1 MKLRNIILTLFALA
15 LLASC
20 NKEEEVYEKRDV
32 KVESVFDNIEGKEE
46 EKPAEEAK
54 EEKKEEP
61 KKEEAEKPADNQE
74 ANQNPQNNQNPA
86 NKQNPA
92 DNNQANKQTKTAN
105 VLANLR
111 EGPTAFEENFI
122 LSVPAGSQVEFV
134 EEIYQ
139 DGVAW
144 SKVRF
149 NGREGFIRSDLLR

>member
-1 MKLRNIILTLFALA
+1 MKLRNIILTLCALA

-20 NKEEEVYEKRDV
+20 SKEEEVYEKRDV

-46 EKPAEEAK
+46 EKPAEEVK
-54 EEKKEEP
+54 EEKKKEEP
-61 KKEEAEKPADNQE
+61 KKEEAEKPAEKPEQNQ
-74 ANQNPQNNQNPA
+74 AQTNNNQP
-86 NKQNPA
+86 
-92 DNNQANKQTKTAN
+92 NQQTRTTN

-111 EGPTAFEENFI
+111 EGPTSFEENFI
-122 LSVPAGSQVEFV
+122 LSVPAESKVDFI

-149 NGREGFIRSDLLR
+149 NGREGYIRSDLLR

>member
-1 MKLRNIILTLFALA
+1 MKLRNIILTLFALT

-20 NKEEEVYEKRDV
+20 SKEEEVYEKRDV
-32 KVESVFDNIEGKEE
+32 KVESVFDNIEAKKE
-46 EKPAEEAK
+46 EKPAEQAK

-61 KKEEAEKPADNQE
+61 KKQEAEKPAEKPEQNQAQ
-74 ANQNPQNNQNPA
+74 AN
-86 NKQNPA
+86 
-92 DNNQANKQTKTAN
+92 NNQANQQTKTTN

-111 EGPTAFEENFI
+111 EGPTSFEENFI
-122 LSVPAGSQVEFV
+122 LSVPAESKVDFI

-144 SKVRF
+144 SKVKF

>member
-1 MKLRNIILTLFALA
+1 MKLRNIILSLFALA

-20 NKEEEVYEKRDV
+20 SKEEEVYEKRDV

-46 EKPAEEAK
+46 KPAEEAK

-61 KKEEAEKPADNQE
+61 KKEDADKPTDNQE
-74 ANQNPQNNQNPA
+74 ANQNPNANQNPA
-86 NKQNPA
+86 NNQNPVA
-92 DNNQANKQTKTAN
+92 NNQANKQTKTAN

-111 EGPTAFEENFI
+111 EGPTAYEENYI

-149 NGREGFIRSDLLR
+149 NGREGYIRSDLLR

>member
-1 MKLRNIILTLFALA
+1 MKLRNIILTLFALT

-20 NKEEEVYEKRDV
+20 SKEEEVYEKRDV
-32 KVESVFDNIEGKEE
+32 KVESVFDNIEAKKE
-46 EKPAEEAK
+46 EKPAEQAK

-61 KKEEAEKPADNQE
+61 KKEEAEKPAEKPEQNQAQADKKQ
-74 ANQNPQNNQNPA
+74 ANQ
-86 NKQNPA
+86 
-92 DNNQANKQTKTAN
+92 QTRTTN

-111 EGPTAFEENFI
+111 EGPTSFEENFI
-122 LSVPAGSQVEFV
+122 LSVPAESKVDFI

-149 NGREGFIRSDLLR
+149 NGREGYIRSDLLR

>member
-20 NKEEEVYEKRDV
+20 SKEEEVYEKRDV
-32 KVESVFDNIEGKEE
+32 KVESVFDNIEAKKE

-74 ANQNPQNNQNPA
+74 ANQNPNANQNNA
-86 NKQNPA
+86 NNQNPA

-149 NGREGFIRSDLLR
+149 NGREGYIRSDLLR

>member
-1 MKLRNIILTLFALA
+1 MKLRNIILSLFALA

-74 ANQNPQNNQNPA
+74 ANQNPQN
-86 NKQNPA
+86 KQNPA

-111 EGPTAFEENFI
+111 EGPTSFEENFI

-134 EEIYQ
+134 EEIYL
-139 DGVAW
+139 
-144 SKVRF
+144 SL
-149 NGREGFIRSDLLR
+149 IHI

>member
-1 MKLRNIILTLFALA
+1 MKLRNIILTLFALT

-20 NKEEEVYEKRDV
+20 SKEEEVYEKRDV
-32 KVESVFDNIEGKEE
+32 KVESVFDNIEAKKE
-46 EKPAEEAK
+46 EKPVEQAK

-61 KKEEAEKPADNQE
+61 KKEEAEKPAEKPEQNQAQ
-74 ANQNPQNNQNPA
+74 AN
-86 NKQNPA
+86 
-92 DNNQANKQTKTAN
+92 NNQANQQKKTTN

-111 EGPTAFEENFI
+111 EGPTSFEENFI
-122 LSVPAGSQVEFV
+122 LSVPAESKVDFI

-149 NGREGFIRSDLLR
+149 NGREGYIRSDLLR

>member
-46 EKPAEEAK
+46 ENPAEESK

-61 KKEEAEKPADNQE
+61 KKEEAEKPAENPN

-92 DNNQANKQTKTAN
+92 GNNQANKQTKTAN

-111 EGPTAFEENFI
+111 EGPTAYEENFI

>member
-61 KKEEAEKPADNQE
+61 KKEEAEKPAENPN
-74 ANQNPQNNQNPA
+74 ANQNPQNNQNPV

-149 NGREGFIRSDLLR
+149 NGREGYIRSDLLR